1 MKTQQN
7 ILTLIALLFFGS
19 SLQAQEP
26 GQALNFDG
34 VDDFVNCGAF
44 LTKSYTKEAWIK
56 LELNNG
62 LPNNIISGDAGH
74 AFWAPSAFGY
84 KVSAGHNYTWD
95 YVQDPHSIEEGWQHY
110 AVTYDADSKIMQLFK
125 NGKLVD
131 KKLNVPTF
139 ISTGAVLLG
148 SYKASNLFRG
158 TMDEVRIWNYAR
170 KESEI
175 LDKMHE
181 ELMGTETGLIAYYK
195 FNEGN
200 AGTANTDKTRLHD
213 YSGNSNDGTLNN
225 FALNGLTSNWLASGA
240 IAAIATKNVPMYK
253 HRFVQG
259 RNVYVKNDALATD
272 KKAITEEAIELLDAK
287 LAEID
292 KMDMKAEAK
301 ALIKSVPFFMD
312 WNTYPDVAALYNTSE
327 QLKNRNLGEEK
338 ALSVY
343 IVNINNFLDWT
354 KTNQPY
360 LVLHELAHAYHHYI
374 GNKRFYNT
382 EKSYNDTLSAAYNK
396 KKADIT
402 KYREIPRFLGDTHF
416 DQVKAYALKDSAE
429 YFAEITE
436 AYFGE
441 NDHFPFTRNQLVN
454 YDPESHALVAK
465 IWQGGTVTIP
475 SETFD
480 ETKYYYLTTK
490 WKGDGMVLDVINDDE
505 DNKLRLVAKGSSTDT
520 GQYWKISKAGNVYY
534 RLTTKWLGRNKSLT
548 GRLLDNTQGKTSQ
561 YWKITKVGDYF
572 RLTNMESG
580 TEKSLD
586 VEDGTGFPLRISNN
600 NDLHTGQYWKLTP
613 ITE

>member
-1 MKTQQN
+1 M
-7 ILTLIALLFFGS
+7 
-19 SLQAQEP
+19 
-26 GQALNFDG
+26 
-34 VDDFVNCGAF
+34 
-44 LTKSYTKEAWIK
+44 
-56 LELNNG
+56 
-62 LPNNIISGDAGH
+62 
-74 AFWAPSAFGY
+74 
-84 KVSAGHNYTWD
+84 
-95 YVQDPHSIEEGWQHY
+95 
-110 AVTYDADSKIMQLFK
+110 
-125 NGKLVD
+125 
-131 KKLNVPTF
+131 
-139 ISTGAVLLG
+139 
-148 SYKASNLFRG
+148 
-158 TMDEVRIWNYAR
+158 
-170 KESEI
+170 
-175 LDKMHE
+175 
-181 ELMGTETGLIAYYK
+181 
-195 FNEGN
+195 
-200 AGTANTDKTRLHD
+200 
-213 YSGNSNDGTLNN
+213 
-225 FALNGLTSNWLASGA
+225 
-240 IAAIATKNVPMYK
+240 
-253 HRFVQG
+253 
-259 RNVYVKNDALATD
+259 
-272 KKAITEEAIELLDAK
+272 
-287 LAEID
+287 
-292 KMDMKAEAK
+292 
-301 ALIKSVPFFMD
+301 
-312 WNTYPDVAALYNTSE
+312 
-327 QLKNRNLGEEK
+327 
-338 ALSVY
+338 
-343 IVNINNFLDWT
+343 
-354 KTNQPY
+354 
-360 LVLHELAHAYHHYI
+360 
-374 GNKRFYNT
+374 
-382 EKSYNDTLSAAYNK
+382 
-396 KKADIT
+396 
-402 KYREIPRFLGDTHF
+402 
-416 DQVKAYALKDSAE
+416 KAYALKDSAE